1 MFICPSIAFF
11 VCVVK
16 RLVIILC
23 CKSQNEAFSFTIE
36 WKYFG
41 KTRTI
46 ICHFIYLYVKFILGK
61 SSSFHHFLL
70 NKLIIYWTVTI
81 IFYFMNIIWLE
92 VIVFRNTEKM
102 AESYKF
108 GKYAT
113 IFLFIKINT
122 WKLKCVFSNVCP
134 FTWCVVCVSKYFFSI
149 PYFVS
154 NWKIRK
160 KFFRKNKFIL
170 FLKIVNN
177 A

>member
-1 MFICPSIAFF
+1 
-11 VCVVK
+11 
-16 RLVIILC
+16 
-23 CKSQNEAFSFTIE
+23 
-36 WKYFG
+36 
-41 KTRTI
+41 
-46 ICHFIYLYVKFILGK
+46 
-61 SSSFHHFLL
+61 
-70 NKLIIYWTVTI
+70 
-81 IFYFMNIIWLE
+81 MNVIWLE

-113 IFLFIKINT
+113 ILLFIKINT
-122 WKLKCVFSNVCP
+122 LKLKCVFSNVCP

-154 NWKIRK
+154 NWKITK
-160 KFFRKNKFIL
+160 KIFRKNKFIL